1 MGMTSLAAP
10 GPLAGV
16 RVVELEGL
24 GPAPHAAMML
34 ADLGAE
40 VVRVERADGGGLRLH
55 DARPDPV
62 LRGRARTVRVDL
74 RTAEGVDEVLGLVE
88 EADVLVEGLRPGVA
102 ERLGVGPE
110 DCAARNDRL
119 VYVRVTGWGQD
130 GPWAGHVGHD
140 INYVGLTGALHA
152 IGAADRPPAPPLN
165 LVGDFGGGSM
175 LAVVGALAALV
186 ARASTGRGQV
196 VDAAM
201 VDGTAVLSQLTLG
214 LMAAGRW
221 SLERQANLLDGGAP
235 FYRTYACADGRY
247 VAVGSL
253 EPRFYAALLDGLGL
267 EAGSLPDRE
276 DPTAWPR
283 LHELLEKAFLAQ
295 SRDAWA
301 AHFEGTEACVTPVLT
316 YAEAAEHPHLR
327 ARATYLVRDGAPQA
341 AAAPRFS
348 PPGGPPAR

>member
-1 MGMTSLAAP
+1 M
-10 GPLAGV
+10 
-16 RVVELEGL
+16 VELEGL
-24 GPAPHAAMML
+24 GPAPHAAMMM

-40 VVRVERADGGGLRLH
+40 VVRVERADGGGMRLH
-55 DARPDPV
+55 GERPDPV

-74 RTAEGVDEVLGLVE
+74 RTPDGVRAVLGLVE
-88 EADVLVEGLRPGVA
+88 QADVLVEGLRPGVA
-102 ERLGVGPE
+102 ERLGVGPQE
-110 DCAARNDRL
+110 CAARNDGL

-152 IGAADRPPAPPLN
+152 IGPADRPPPPPLN

-201 VDGTAVLSQLTLG
+201 VDGTALLSQLTLG
-214 LMAAGRW
+214 LLAHGRW

-235 FYRTYACADGRY
+235 FYRTYACADGRW
-247 VAVGSL
+247 VAVGAL

-267 EAGSLPDRE
+267 DPESAPDRD
-276 DPTAWPR
+276 DPSAWPQ
-283 LHELLEKAFLAQ
+283 LHELLERAFSGR

-316 YAEAAEHPHLR
+316 YAEAVEHPHLR
-327 ARATYLVRDGAPQA
+327 ARGTYQVRDGAPEA

-348 PPGGPPAR
+348 PPGAPPGR